1 MIEIVFFK
9 DKKKRI
15 LFKQIMFNCMKLTEI
30 KNYMK
35 NNMKI
40 DFKLTSIFGLFNS
53 NWTISV

>member
-1 MIEIVFFK
+1 
-9 DKKKRI
+9 
-15 LFKQIMFNCMKLTEI
+15 MFNCMKLTEI

>member
-9 DKKKRI
+9 DKKRI

>member
-1 MIEIVFFK
+1 MTEIVFFK
-9 DKKKRI
+9 DKKRI